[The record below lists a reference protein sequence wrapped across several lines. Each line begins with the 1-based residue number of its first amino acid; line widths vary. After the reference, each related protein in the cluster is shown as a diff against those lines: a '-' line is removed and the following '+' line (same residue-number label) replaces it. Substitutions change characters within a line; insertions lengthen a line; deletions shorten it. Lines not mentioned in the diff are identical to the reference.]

1 MAQRKRPG
9 RSPQARH
16 GKKSAPSRHDKRAR
30 LARPNHC
37 RRRTLAASVP
47 LVGVVA
53 ELAGAMGRLLDA
65 RIAFRLPIII
75 AGAMLA
81 GGRRT
86 AASWFRA
93 AGVHDDWDRYYECL
107 QSVGRNAAALMQP
120 LAICIMKKF
129 DPGEGGCWKIAVDDS
144 PTKRYGRHVEAANVH
159 HNPTP
164 GPADGPWLY
173 GHNWVCLALLIR
185 HSLFG
190 LIALPLLSWL
200 YVRQADLP
208 KLPARYDWKFRTKHQ
223 LALELLGQVMG
234 LLRALG
240 SKAGFLVVFDGA
252 YAAREL
258 IRPLVVRGAVV
269 VTRLRRD
276 AKLFDLP
283 ANERRVDEPKRRGR
297 PPIYGKN
304 RISLAK
310 RAGHRDGWRTIRYL
324 NRGVMVEGRC
334 KTFLATSRLVGG
346 VIRVVLLEHADGNW
360 AAYLGADRSMSAEA
374 ILEAVSDRWAIEEQ
388 FHDVKE
394 IWGAGQQQV
403 RNLWSNVGCWN
414 LCGWLYTLV
423 ELACWD
429 EPAEKLVDRGDRPWE
444 NLARR
449 PSHADRR
456 RRIARQM
463 LRKEFL
469 DDLPANTKQSQIRE
483 RLERLMSLAA

>member
-9 RSPQARH
+9 KSPQARH
-16 GKKSAPSRHDKRAR
+16 GKKSTPSRHDKHAR
-30 LARPNHC
+30 LTRRN
-37 RRRTLAASVP
+37 RRRLRTESASVP
-47 LVGVVA
+47 L
-53 ELAGAMGRLLDA
+53 AGAIAGLAAAMSRLLDA

-93 AGVHDDWDRYYECL
+93 AGVHDDWDRFYECL
-107 QSVGRNAAALMQP
+107 QSVGRNAAALLLP
-120 LAICIMKKF
+120 LVIGMVKRF
-129 DPGEGGCWKIAVDDS
+129 DPGEGGYWKIAVDDS
-144 PTKRYGRHVEAANVH
+144 PTKRFGRCVEAANVH

-173 GHNWVCLALLIR
+173 GHNWVCLAMLIR

-190 LIALPLLSWL
+190 LIALPLLSRL
-200 YVRQADLP
+200 YVRQVDVP
-208 KLPARYDWKFRTKHQ
+208 KLPTRYNWKFRTKHQ

-234 LLRALG
+234 MLKALG

-258 IRPLVVRGAVV
+258 IRSLMARGAVV
-269 VTRLRRD
+269 VTRLRCD

-283 ANERRVDEPKRRGR
+283 VNEPGRRGR
-297 PPIYGKN
+297 PRIYGQN
-304 RISLAK
+304 RLSLAK
-310 RAGHRDGWRTIRYL
+310 RAGHREGWQTIRYAS
-324 NRGVMVEGRC
+324 RGAMVEGRC
-334 KTFLATSRLVGG
+334 KTFLATSQLVGG
-346 VIRVVLLEHADGNW
+346 VVRVVLLEHAGGNW
-360 AAYLGADRSMSAEA
+360 AAYLSTDAAMEVAT
-374 ILEAVSDRWAIEEQ
+374 ILETVADRWAIEEH

-403 RNLWSNVGCWN
+403 RNLWSNIGCWN
-414 LCGWLYTLV
+414 LCCWLYTLV

-429 EPAEKLVDRGDRPWE
+429 EPAEDLVDRGDRPWD
-444 NLARR
+444 NPSRR

-456 RRIARQM
+456 RRITREM

-469 DDLPANTKQSQIRE
+469 DDLPTNAEQPKIRDRFE
-483 RLERLMSLAA
+483 RLLSLAT